1 MEFWIGLSVGMH
13 LGKLLA
19 QYLEKFGVAYGL
31 LDQGTAE
38 KVKNFE
44 IREAGDLAKV
54 ARGVSSVA
62 EDEGGEGEGLA
73 EQLEKVAEEV
83 AEIAE
88 EVGD

>member
-13 LGKLLA
+13 LGKILA

-31 LDQGTAE
+31 LDQRTAG
-38 KVKNFE
+38 KV
-44 IREAGDLAKV
+44 RELESLEEGDLEHI
-54 ARGVSSVA
+54 ARGLASAS
-62 EDEGGEGEGLA
+62 EDEGGESEGIAGE
-73 EQLEKVAEEV
+73 LERVAEEV